1 MDLVQV
7 DNDCVC
13 ENETSA
19 DQLLPPNSPDADD
32 LFGDPLVQPR
42 VGDEFQVE
50 IPPMITESEWLMFR
64 KNPVDED
71 AVFNVSHSFLVGLPI
86 PVMWVDH
93 EEIVAENIGTG
104 FAGRPLGAL
113 ASNGTVGSK
122 SIKRNQTISFKRDS
136 KLKCEQ
142 PDVNLNYEKDRE
154 SLNGTVTLAGKVTSD
169 MVCKHE
175 THRPVPGMLGESWSN
190 FEIDCFLLGLY
201 IFGKNLIQARKFMES
216 KEMGEILSFYYG
228 DFYRSD
234 RYRRWSDCR
243 KMRSRKCIVGQRI
256 FTGWRQQELLSRLFT
271 HVSEELRNTILE
283 DSKNFA
289 LGRTSL
295 EEYVSA
301 LKKTV
306 GVKALIEAI
315 AIGKG
320 KEDLT
325 GLAIEPVK
333 TSQVFSVRPEIP
345 VGKACSALTS
355 AEIIKFLT
363 GDFRLSKARSNDL
376 FWEAVWPRLL
386 ARGWHSY
393 QPKNQGYVAS
403 KTYLVF
409 LMPGV
414 KKFSRRKLVKGDHYF
429 DSVSDV
435 LSKVAS
441 EPSLL
446 ELEAEEVKGS
456 GCKEG
461 NGSDAEEKSNWDNQT
476 DRQRHCYLKPRAPS
490 CSPNHIKLTIVDT
503 SLACG
508 EKASKVRELRTIPIE
523 ANITCG
529 ESVSRETEESSSE
542 ESLDELDSV
551 DLSSTRQKDSN
562 NSKPSEGVQMLI
574 DRQEQVEK
582 SVANHQNHSV
592 DMSEEKHLM
601 TPIKHQFSRRMKSGR
616 SNYLAPVTKR
626 RRLTA
631 CSKAETN
638 NRMGKFSAGPDLK
651 EEESRCISNSTNA
664 SEHGFSQV
672 GPPQDKASS
681 VTSLAG
687 DNPEEYSESIP
698 NEKCSNRD
706 SLGKNSEN
714 PRSHALIDLNM
725 PQVPLDPESSDAFV
739 TGMDSHGDLTAN
751 GSCPPSNE
759 SKLVTEFEL
768 PKTSLNVSSTKQR
781 PVINPTRQS
790 TRNRPLTTK
799 ALEAL
804 ANGFLSTKRKR
815 RDPDGQ
821 TQDRPRSRASQRAH
835 GRVTAFSNSGS
846 TDTGIADSKE
856 EKEVQRICTADEDAI
871 GKSPIRPETRMA
883 HNLDEIPKVASQ
895 AEVSI
900 SKDDHLHRIRHF
912 SGTEESWVHT
922 K

>member
-1 MDLVQV
+1 MKMASAQV
-7 DNDCVC
+7 DRDCVC

-19 DQLLPPNSPDADD
+19 DLLLPPSSPDAND

-50 IPPMITESEWLMFR
+50 ILPLITESEQLLLL

-71 AVFNVSHSFLVGLPI
+71 AVVNVSHSFLVGLPI
-86 PVMWVDH
+86 PVIWVDC
-93 EEIVAENIGTG
+93 EGIIVDNIGTG
-104 FAGRPLGAL
+104 FAGRTHGAV
-113 ASNGTVGSK
+113 ASNGS
-122 SIKRNQTISFKRDS
+122 QTISVKRDCE
-136 KLKCEQ
+136 LKFEQ
-142 PDVNLNYEKDRE
+142 MDVNLNFEKDQG
-154 SLNGTVTLAGKVTSD
+154 SLNGMSTIAGKATSD
-169 MVCKHE
+169 MAHKHE
-175 THRPVPGMLGESWSN
+175 TQRPVPGMLGESWST

-201 IFGKNLIQARKFMES
+201 IFGKNLTQVMNFMES
-216 KEMGEILSFYYG
+216 KGMGEILYFYYG

-234 RYRRWSDCR
+234 RYCRWSDCR
-243 KMRSRKCIVGQRI
+243 KMRSRKCIIGQRI

-271 HVSEELRNTILE
+271 NVSEELRNTLLE

-289 LGRTSL
+289 EGRTSL
-295 EEYVSA
+295 EEYVSS

-325 GLAIEPVK
+325 GLAMEPAK
-333 TSQVFSVRPEIP
+333 TSQVFSMRPEIP
-345 VGKACSALTS
+345 VGKACSSLTS

-403 KTYLVF
+403 KNYLVF

-446 ELEAEEVKGS
+446 ELEAEEVKES
-456 GCKEG
+456 VCKAG
-461 NGSDAEEKSNWDNQT
+461 NGSDPEEKSNWDNQT
-476 DRQRHCYLKPRAPS
+476 DRQRHCYLKPRVPS
-490 CSPNHIKLTIVDT
+490 YSPKHIKLTIVDT
-503 SLACG
+503 SLVCG
-508 EKASKVRELRTIPIE
+508 EKASKVRELRSIPIE

-529 ESVSRETEESSSE
+529 ESVSRETEDSSSE

-551 DLSSTRQKDSN
+551 DVSSTRQKDYN
-562 NSKPSEGVQMLI
+562 NSKSSESVQRPI
-574 DRQEQVEK
+574 NRQEHVEK
-582 SVANHQNHSV
+582 SVPNHQNHSTNT
-592 DMSEEKHLM
+592 SEEKHLM
-601 TPIKHQFSRRMKSGR
+601 MPMKHQFGQRMKSGR

-631 CSKAETN
+631 CSKSETN
-638 NRMGKFSAGPDLK
+638 NRVGKFSAGPDLK
-651 EEESRCISNSTNA
+651 EDESRSLSNSTNA
-664 SEHGFSQV
+664 SERGFSQV
-672 GPPQDKASS
+672 GPFQDRASS
-681 VTSLAG
+681 VTSLAA
-687 DNPEEYSESIP
+687 DSPEEYSRSIP
-698 NEKCSNRD
+698 SEKCSNGD
-706 SLGKNSEN
+706 KLGKNSEN
-714 PRSHALIDLNM
+714 PRPHALIDLNI
-725 PQVPLDPESSDAFV
+725 PQVPLDPESSDAFM
-739 TGMDSHGDLTAN
+739 TEMDSHGDLTAN

-759 SKLVTEFEL
+759 NKLVSEL
-768 PKTSLNVSSTKQR
+768 EPPRTSLNASSAEQQ
-781 PVINPTRQS
+781 PLLSPTRQS

-821 TQDRPRSRASQRAH
+821 TQDRPRSRASQRA
-835 GRVTAFSNSGS
+835 RSKVTAPNSGS
-846 TDTGIADSKE
+846 TDTGIAGSKE
-856 EKEVQRICTADEDAI
+856 EKEVLQGIFYRDEDA
-871 GKSPIRPETRMA
+871 GWKSPVRPESKMA
-883 HNLDEIPKVASQ
+883 HNLDGIPKAASQ

-900 SKDDHLHRIRHF
+900 LK
-912 SGTEESWVHT
+912 
-922 K
+922 